1 MYNHK
6 QLKAITCN
14 DRFIFVNAGAG
25 SGKTT
30 VMIERMKRL
39 IHEGISEED
48 ILGLTF
54 SKEAAM
60 QMKERLNIENVFI
73 STFHSFCYQHLEGFD
88 VIPKSVPFSEE
99 FLLKVSLYKNKMGR
113 KPFFYQRYISYLK
126 KHKFIDYDDMLIRF
140 ISIKS
145 VYAYKHI
152 LIDEFQD
159 TNFLQ
164 ISVLLKLIHD
174 DTFVFVVGDPD
185 QSIYRFR
192 GAMKEVSDYFIHKF
206 HATIITLDMNYRSD
220 RNILNVANKLIN
232 NNSHRMEKSLICTTE
247 NKGIVAIHIF
257 DSIDT
262 YLKFIY
268 NIILTTHYNSYAVI
282 TRTNKQLF
290 DVKTSIHEMIP
301 TFKIQKMS
309 LFTMHASKGLEF
321 DCVFILGV
329 DNHHI
334 PYRFSRSMFSIE
346 EERRLF
352 YVGITRA
359 RHALYFIHYKYDKNV
374 KLSKFIDEISD
385 NHVFKAIK

>member
-39 IHEGISEED
+39 IHEGVSEED

-88 VIPKSVPFSEE
+88 VIPKSVPFSKE
-99 FLLKVSLYKNKMGR
+99 FLLKVSLYKNKMGQ

-140 ISIKS
+140 ISIKD

-164 ISVLLKLIHD
+164 ISVLLKLIHY
-174 DTFVFVVGDPD
+174 DTFVFV
-185 QSIYRFR
+185 
-192 GAMKEVSDYFIHKF
+192 
-206 HATIITLDMNYRSD
+206 
-220 RNILNVANKLIN
+220 
-232 NNSHRMEKSLICTTE
+232 
-247 NKGIVAIHIF
+247 
-257 DSIDT
+257 
-262 YLKFIY
+262 
-268 NIILTTHYNSYAVI
+268 
-282 TRTNKQLF
+282 
-290 DVKTSIHEMIP
+290 
-301 TFKIQKMS
+301 
-309 LFTMHASKGLEF
+309 
-321 DCVFILGV
+321 V

-385 NHVFKAIK
+385 NQVFKAIK

>member
-140 ISIKS
+140 ISIKD
-145 VYAYKHI
+145 VYAYKLI

-385 NHVFKAIK
+385 NQVFKAIK